1 MMKIIVDCMSGDN
14 APEEIV
20 RGALEGKA
28 KENVDLIL
36 VGTKSDIAECA
47 KKHGLSLDGCTIVEN
62 SGENITMEDE
72 VTSVVKEKNESSMAV
87 ALKLLKDGE
96 GDAMVSAGNT
106 GALLT
111 GATLILRRIKGVR
124 RPGLGAILP
133 FGSPTLLTDAGAQA
147 VCSPEDLV
155 MFARMGSMYMNK
167 VMGIEKP
174 KVALIN
180 NGAEECKG
188 TDLQKSTHQA
198 LKELSE
204 INFVGNIEGR
214 EIFDGENDVLIADGF
229 TGNVVVKM
237 CEGTGKF
244 TKKCLNDVFRRN
256 ILSKLAYLLAKGSV
270 DTLRHDTDHSIY
282 GGAPFLGIAKPVIKG
297 HGSSNHVSIAVCIGQ
312 AKRYAESGMIEHIAS
327 LKAASAVSEEQ

>member
-1 MMKIIVDCMSGDN
+1 MSGDN

-36 VGTKSDIAECA
+36 VGDKKAIEDVAA
-47 KKHGLSLDGCTIVEN
+47 KYSMSLEGCEIVEN
-62 SGENITMEDE
+62 TGENVTMEDE
-72 VTSVVKEKNESSMAV
+72 ATSVVKEKNESSMAV
-87 ALKLLKDGE
+87 ALKLLKDGA
-96 GDAMVSAGNT
+96 GDALVSAGNT

-111 GATLILRRIKGVR
+111 GATLIVRRIKGVR

-133 FGSPTLLTDAGAQA
+133 FGSATLLCDAGAQA
-147 VCSPEDLV
+147 VCAPDDLV
-155 MFARMGSMYMNK
+155 MFARMGSIYMNK
-167 VMGIEKP
+167 VMGVENP

-188 TDLQKSTHQA
+188 TDLQKETHKA
-198 LKELSE
+198 LKEIDE

-229 TGNVVVKM
+229 TGNIVLKT
-237 CEGTGKF
+237 CEGAGKF
-244 TKKCLNDVFRRN
+244 LKKSLKDVFYKSLLTKIGYLFAKSGVN
-256 ILSKLAYLLAKGSV
+256 ELSRKN
-270 DTLRHDTDHSIY
+270 DHSIY

-297 HGSSNHVSIAVCIGQ
+297 HGSSNHVSIAVCVGQ
-312 AKRYAESGMIEHIAS
+312 AKRYAESGMIEYISS
-327 LKAASAVSEEQ
+327 LKEKSEVKE

>member
-1 MMKIIVDCMSGDN
+1 MRIIVDCMSGDN
-14 APEEIV
+14 APDAIV
-20 RGALEGKA
+20 HGALEGKQ
-28 KENVDLIL
+28 KENVDLLL
-36 VGTKSDIAECA
+36 VGNRKAIEECA
-47 KKHGLSLDGCTIVEN
+47 KAHNLSLDGCTIVEN
-62 SGENITMEDE
+62 EGENITMEDE
-72 VTSVVKEKNESSMAV
+72 VTSVVKEKNQSSMAV

-111 GATLILRRIKGVR
+111 GATLVLRRIKGVR

-147 VCSPEDLV
+147 VCTPDDLV

-167 VMGIEKP
+167 VMGVKNP

-188 TDLQKSTHQA
+188 TDLQKDTYQA
-198 LKELSE
+198 LKNLDG
-204 INFVGNIEGR
+204 INFAGNIEGR
-214 EIFDGENDVLIADGF
+214 EIFDGEFDVLIADGF
-229 TGNVVVKM
+229 TGNIVVKM

-256 ILSKLAYLLAKGSV
+256 ILSKIAYLLAKGSV
-270 DTLRHDTDHSIY
+270 DTLRHDTDHSVY

-312 AKRYAESGMIEHIAS
+312 AKRYAESGMIEYISS
-327 LKAASAVSEEQ
+327 LKTSTEEKAAE

>member
-1 MMKIIVDCMSGDN
+1 MRIIVDCMSGDN
-14 APEEIV
+14 APDAIV
-20 RGALEGKA
+20 HGALEGKI

-36 VGTKSDIAECA
+36 VGSKTAIEESA
-47 KKHGLSLDGCTIVEN
+47 KAHGLSLDGCIIVEN
-62 SGENITMEDE
+62 EGENITMEDE
-72 VTSVVKEKNESSMAV
+72 VTSVVKEKNQSSMAV

-111 GATLILRRIKGVR
+111 GATLVLRRIKGVR

-133 FGSPTLLTDAGAQA
+133 FGTPTLLTDAGAQA

-167 VMGIEKP
+167 VMGIENP

-188 TDLQKSTHQA
+188 TDLQKETYQA
-198 LKELSE
+198 LKNMTD

-214 EIFDGENDVLIADGF
+214 EIFDGENDVIIADGF
-229 TGNVVVKM
+229 TGNIVVKM
-237 CEGTGKF
+237 CEGAGKF
-244 TKKCLNDVFRRN
+244 TKKCLKDVFYRN
-256 ILSKLAYLLAKGSV
+256 ILSKIAYLFAKGSV
-270 DTLRHDTDHSIY
+270 NKLRHEMDHSIY

-312 AKRYAESGMIEHIAS
+312 AKRYAESGMIEYIAS
-327 LKAASAVSEEQ
+327 LKTSTAEEKEA

>member
-1 MMKIIVDCMSGDN
+1 MRIIVDCMSGDN

-20 RGALEGKA
+20 RGALEGKM
-28 KENVDLIL
+28 KEGVELIL
-36 VGTKSDIAECA
+36 VGTKSDIEECA
-47 KKHGLSLDGCTIVEN
+47 NKHSLSLDGCVIVEN
-62 SGENITMEDE
+62 EGENITMEDE
-72 VTSVVKEKNESSMAV
+72 VTSVVKEKNQSSMAV

-111 GATLILRRIKGVR
+111 GATLVLRRIKGVR

-147 VCSPEDLV
+147 VCAVEDLV

-167 VMGIEKP
+167 VMGIESP

-188 TDLQKSTHQA
+188 TDLQKNTYQA
-198 LKELSE
+198 LKELDG

-237 CEGTGKF
+237 CEGTGRF

-256 ILSKLAYLLAKGSV
+256 ILSKLAYLLAKSSV

-282 GGAPFLGIAKPVIKG
+282 GGAPFLGIAKPVIKA
-297 HGSSNHVSIAVCIGQ
+297 HGSANHISVAVCIGQ
-312 AKRYAESGMIEHIAS
+312 AKRYAESGMIDYIAS
-327 LKAASAVSEEQ
+327 LRETSVASE

>member
-1 MMKIIVDCMSGDN
+1 MSGDN

-20 RGALEGKA
+20 RGAIEGKI
-28 KENVDLIL
+28 KENVELIL
-36 VGTKSDIAECA
+36 VGDKKQIEKSAN
-47 KKHGLSLDGCTIVEN
+47 KHGLSLEGCTIVEN
-62 SGENITMEDE
+62 DGENVTMEDE
-72 VTSVVKEKNESSMAV
+72 ATSVVKEKSGSSMAL

-111 GATLILRRIKGVR
+111 GATLVLRRIKGVR

-133 FGSPTLLTDAGAQA
+133 FGTPTLITDAGAQA
-147 VCSPEDLV
+147 VCAPEDLV

-167 VMGIEKP
+167 VMGIENP

-180 NGAEECKG
+180 NGAEETKG
-188 TDLQKSTHQA
+188 TDLQKEVYKT
-198 LKELSE
+198 LKNMPE

-229 TGNVVVKM
+229 TGNIAVKM
-237 CEGTGKF
+237 CEGAGKF
-244 TKKCLNDVFRRN
+244 VKKCLSDVFYRN
-256 ILSKLAYLLAKGSV
+256 IFSKIAYLFAKGSV
-270 DTLRHDTDHSIY
+270 DKLRHDTDHSIY

-297 HGSSNHVSIAVCIGQ
+297 HGSSNHVSISVCIGQ
-312 AKRYAESGMIEHIAS
+312 AKRYAQSGMIDYIAS
-327 LKAASAVSEEQ
+327 LKNSSSEEAKQSEKTE

>member
-1 MMKIIVDCMSGDN
+1 MRLIVDCMSGDN

-20 RGALEGKA
+20 RGALEGKT
-28 KENVDLIL
+28 KEGVELIL
-36 VGTKSDIAECA
+36 VGTKSDIEECA
-47 KKHGLSLDGCTIVEN
+47 KKHSLSLDGCVIVEN
-62 SGENITMEDE
+62 EGENITMEDE
-72 VTSVVKEKNESSMAV
+72 VTSVVKEKNQSSMAV

-111 GATLILRRIKGVR
+111 GATLVLRRIKGVR

-147 VCSPEDLV
+147 VCAPEDLV

-167 VMGIEKP
+167 VMGIDSP

-188 TDLQKSTHQA
+188 TDLQKNTYQA
-198 LKELSE
+198 LKGLDG

-214 EIFDGENDVLIADGF
+214 EIFDGEYDVLIADGF
-229 TGNVVVKM
+229 TGNIVVKM
-237 CEGTGKF
+237 CEGTGRF

-282 GGAPFLGIAKPVIKG
+282 GGAPFLGIAKPVIKA
-297 HGSSNHVSIAVCIGQ
+297 HGSANHVSVAVCIGQ
-312 AKRYAESGMIEHIAS
+312 AKRYAQSGMIDYIAS
-327 LKAASAVSEEQ
+327 LRETSKDSE

>member
-1 MMKIIVDCMSGDN
+1 MRIIVDCMSGDN
-14 APEEIV
+14 APDAIV
-20 RGALEGKA
+20 HGALEGKI

-36 VGTKSDIAECA
+36 VGDKKAIEECA
-47 KKHGLSLDGCTIVEN
+47 KAHSLSLEGCTIVEN
-62 SGENITMEDE
+62 EGENITMEDE
-72 VTSVVKEKNESSMAV
+72 VTSVVKEKNQSSMAV

-111 GATLILRRIKGVR
+111 GATLVLRRIKGVR
-124 RPGLGAILP
+124 RPGLGAIIP
-133 FGSPTLLTDAGAQA
+133 FGSPTLLADAGAQA
-147 VCSPEDLV
+147 VCAPEDLV

-167 VMGIEKP
+167 VMGIENP

-188 TDLQKSTHQA
+188 TELQKETYQA
-198 LKELSE
+198 LKNMND

-214 EIFDGENDVLIADGF
+214 EVFDGENDVIIADGF
-229 TGNVVVKM
+229 TGNIVVKM
-237 CEGTGKF
+237 CEGAGKF
-244 TKKCLNDVFRRN
+244 TKKCLKDVFYRN
-256 ILSKLAYLLAKGSV
+256 ILSKIAYLFAKGSV
-270 DTLRHDTDHSIY
+270 NKLRHEMDHSIY

-312 AKRYAESGMIEHIAS
+312 AKRYAESGMIDYIAS
-327 LKAASAVSEEQ
+327 LKTTSTEEKDA